1 MAQTQNT
8 EHRRPSSEGTLPAAR
23 RGRQP
28 SVARVAAVGS
38 WWSAGSTSQAL
49 QNRAE
54 TRATRKTGSTGRRT
68 QSCRRTGRF
77 DVIAPGGAVSRIGE
91 AGAAVGDLMRKLG
104 NGWN

>member
-49 QNRAE
+49 QNRTE
-54 TRATRKTGSTGRRT
+54 NPRPPEQRGKRVRR
-68 QSCRRTGRF
+68 
-77 DVIAPGGAVSRIGE
+77 
-91 AGAAVGDLMRKLG
+91 GAAHSPAGEQAASTSLLRVAPSLASARLG
-104 NGWN
+104 RLWAI